1 MGVRERVKDP
11 PPPCGIRGGS
21 LGLSFLILVL
31 VRVCSLVYSGS
42 PSSVEK
48 RAVSLLLSLR
58 GPNSWLSTSKTTP
71 GPGSSNTG
79 TTSSGHWWRG
89 PALRP
94 QSMQYGTELGD
105 ADYDGYFEKVLFK
118 DTHGA
123 YPLMIV
129 GDIFFHCPTASVHVV
144 SRYYKRSPQAQN
156 HSDMQVEVVDPVTG
170 FTLPLATQGWYVED
184 SYETSA
190 VGIFP
195 YAPAAAT
202 GGLCDPNKATRAQG
216 MVAKVT
222 FKTAHKAFTLEPPV
236 PQPPKARFAMVAV
249 FSFNNYMLHLWV
261 QYWCVVGRARQKCGV

>member
-1 MGVRERVKDP
+1 MGVREREKDP
-11 PPPCGIRGGS
+11 PPSYGVRGGS
-21 LGLSFLILVL
+21 LGLSFLVLVL
-31 VRVCSLVYSGS
+31 VRVFSLVYNGA

-58 GPNSWLSTSKTTP
+58 GPHTWLSTSKSTP
-71 GPGSSNTG
+71 GPGTG
-79 TTSSGHWWRG
+79 TGIGTGIVGGGGVHWWRG

-94 QSMQYGTELGD
+94 QSMQYGTEVGD

-156 HSDMQVEVVDPVTG
+156 HSDMKVEVVDPVTG
-170 FTLPLATQGWYVED
+170 FTVPLATQGWYVED
-184 SYETSA
+184 AYETSA
-190 VGIFP
+190 VGVFP
-195 YAPAAAT
+195 YAPAAAV
-202 GGLCDPNKATRAQG
+202 GGLCDPNKATRAEG

-222 FKTAHKAFTLEPPV
+222 FKTAHKAFTLGPPV
-236 PQPPKARFAMVAV
+236 PQPPKARFSMVAV

-261 QYWCVVGRARQKCGV
+261 QYW